1 VSRPGRGELPEACRR
16 AGSFERTASTPLF
29 VDSSSPVELRRLSS
43 LDEYR
48 QCEELQAR
56 VWGPDDVVR
65 VPALVMVTAGL
76 NGGYAFGAFAGGR
89 IVGFVLASP
98 GLTEAGRVKQCS
110 ILMAVDSSYQN
121 NGVGRQLKMAQRETA
136 LAQGIDLITW
146 TFDPLASANVHLN
159 LHKLGCVA
167 SRYFVDVYGTPEC
180 GLNAGLP
187 TDRLLA
193 EWWIRKPAVADRLA
207 GAPAAPPAASPPVDR
222 VEPDPRSGLPVIH
235 DADLARREPVLL
247 VEIPESI
254 RAIKLADMELAHR
267 WRLGLR
273 EILQHYLAQ
282 GYRAAGFHRLP
293 GDDRVRHC
301 ILLEESR

>member
-1 VSRPGRGELPEACRR
+1 MIDQATGRD
-16 AGSFERTASTPLF
+16 GSFERTASTPPF
-29 VDSSSPVELRRLSS
+29 VSGLSPIELRRLAS

-76 NGGYAFGAFAGGR
+76 NGGYAFGAFAGER

-110 ILMAVDSSYQN
+110 ILMAVDAAYQN
-121 NGVGRQLKMAQRETA
+121 NGVGHRLKMAQRETA

-167 SRYFVDVYGTPEC
+167 SRYFVDVYGTPER

-187 TDRLLA
+187 SDRLLA
-193 EWWIRKPAVADRLA
+193 EWWIRKPRV
-207 GAPAAPPAASPPVDR
+207 PIAPPAAAPVVGE
-222 VEPDPRSGLPVIH
+222 VEPDPQSCLPVLH
-235 DADLARREPVLL
+235 DADLSRRESVLL

-254 RAIKLADMELAHR
+254 RAIKLADLELAVR

-273 EILQHYLAQ
+273 EILQHYFAQ
-282 GYRAAGFHRLP
+282 GYCAAGFHRLP
-293 GDDRVRHC
+293 GEDRVRHC
-301 ILLEESR
+301 ILLERLDGPEAI

>member
-1 VSRPGRGELPEACRR
+1 VSEFPPI
-16 AGSFERTASTPLF
+16 
-29 VDSSSPVELRRLSS
+29 ELRRLGS

-65 VPALVMVTAGL
+65 VPALIMVTAGL
-76 NGGYAFGAFAGGR
+76 NGGYAFGAFAGDR
-89 IVGFVLASP
+89 IVGFVLSSP
-98 GLTEAGRVKQCS
+98 RLTEAERVNQCS
-110 ILMAVDSSYQN
+110 ILMAVETAYQN
-121 NGVGRQLKMAQRETA
+121 NGVGHRLKMAQRETA

-167 SRYFVDVYGTPEC
+167 SRYFVDVYGTPER

-187 TDRLLA
+187 SDRLLA
-193 EWWIRKPAVADRLA
+193 EWWIRKPTVADRLA
-207 GAPAAPPAASPPVDR
+207 GVPIAPPAAAPAAPVVDEVAS
-222 VEPDPRSGLPVIH
+222 DPQSGLPVLR
-235 DADLARREPVLL
+235 DADLSCPEPVLL

-254 RAIKLADMELAHR
+254 RAIKLADLELAHH

-273 EILQHYLAQ
+273 EILQHYFAR

-293 GDDRVRHC
+293 GEDRVRHC
-301 ILLEESR
+301 ILLERMDAPEATEESH